1 MASAAEQL
9 ATNMSFGAFAKAS
22 ELKKR
27 IVFTLLALI
36 VYRFG
41 AQIPLPGISPSA
53 LMDFFENRQDGII
66 GMFSTLTGGAFTQM
80 TIFAL
85 GIFPYITASIV
96 MQLMTAISPKI
107 AALKKEGNAGRRK
120 MNQYTRYLTVVITVA
135 QAFGIVAFIT
145 GFNANLIDGWLFT
158 FTTVVTLL
166 GGTLFL
172 MWLGE
177 QITARG
183 IGNGTSLII
192 FAGIV
197 AQFPSS
203 LFDIFNRVENGDL
216 SPIML
221 IVILLG
227 LVAIFGF
234 IVYFERAQRR
244 VIINYPRQSHAQSFQ
259 QQQSSHIPLK
269 LNTAGVIPPI
279 FAMSL
284 LSMPQ
289 LILTGVAAGN
299 SAPWLQTLL
308 VWLGPGRPLYYV
320 LSATLIIFFTFF
332 YTSIVFNP
340 EETADNLK
348 RNGGFIP
355 GIRPGKETEKY
366 FDYVLTRLAAV
377 GAMYLVFVTALPEA
391 VRGPLGINFAL
402 GGTSLL
408 IIVSVT
414 MDTITQVQSHL
425 LAQQYEGL
433 MKRAKISGKGR
444 GKGKRR

>member
-9 ATNMSFGAFAKAS
+9 ASNMSFGAFSKAT

-27 IVFTLLALI
+27 ILFTLLALI

-41 AQIPLPGISPSA
+41 AQIPLPGISPA
-53 LMDFFENRQDGII
+53 QLAKVFENNQDGII

-85 GIFPYITASIV
+85 GIFPYITSSIV
-96 MQLMTAISPKI
+96 MQLMSAISPKI

-145 GFNANLIDGWLFT
+145 SSNASIIDGWLFT

-197 AQFPSS
+197 AQFPLS
-203 LFDIFNRVENGDL
+203 LYDVFNKVEDGSL
-216 SPIML
+216 SPL
-221 IVILLG
+221 ILVAILAG
-227 LVAIFGF
+227 LVAIFAF

-289 LILTGVAAGN
+289 LILTGVAAE
-299 SAPWLQTLL
+299 STSEWAQTLL
-308 VWLGPGRPLYYV
+308 VWVGPGRPLYYL
-320 LSATLIIFFTFF
+320 LSGGLIIFFTFF

-355 GIRPGKETEKY
+355 GIRPGRETEKY

-377 GAMYLVFVTALPEA
+377 AALYLVFITAVPEA
-391 VRGPLGINFAL
+391 IRGPLGISFAL

-408 IIVSVT
+408 IVVSVT

-433 MKRAKISGKGR
+433 MKRAKISGKG
-444 GKGKRR
+444 KKRR